1 MSLAT
6 KITGNLPFSILHRN
20 GISWTKVLVR
30 GWFLLNLRLSEG
42 LEITKVVAAAVLLI
56 VLKEIYYAFLSQA
69 DTIR

>member
-42 LEITKVVAAAVLLI
+42 LEITKVVAAAVIPPVHCGLTSKSS
-56 VLKEIYYAFLSQA
+56 V
-69 DTIR
+69 T